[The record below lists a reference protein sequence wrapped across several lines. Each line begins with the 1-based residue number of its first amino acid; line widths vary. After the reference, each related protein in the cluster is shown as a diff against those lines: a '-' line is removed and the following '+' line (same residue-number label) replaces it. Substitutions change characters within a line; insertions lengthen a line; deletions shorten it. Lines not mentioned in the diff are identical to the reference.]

1 MKESVTYNSIKALS
15 KKELSILIS
24 NINNL
29 EEAIARLR
37 FIIKEVKKETRRKT

>member
-1 MKESVTYNSIKALS
+1 MKENVTYASIKALS

-37 FIIKEVKKETRRKT
+37 LVIKEVEKETRRKT

>member
-1 MKESVTYNSIKALS
+1 MNTSLTYNSIKALS
-15 KKELSILIS
+15 KNELSILIS

-37 FIIKEVKKETRRKT
+37 FVIKEVEKETRRKT